1 MSYLRG
7 DPYVYESAEGFEFHT
22 SEGNITIQPDVF
34 DALVAMRWYE
44 MTPAEQ
50 KAAMLRAYELSGG
63 NCGCEAIA
71 KALGKP
77 GVYEMTDALI
87 KAMEADP
94 DAH

>member
-7 DPYVYESAEGFEFHT
+7 AYYLYESNDGLNIHT
-22 SEGNITIQPDVF
+22 HDGSVLLPMEVF

-44 MTPAEQ
+44 MTDAEH
-50 KAAMLRAYELSGG
+50 KAAMERAYEMSGG
-63 NCGCEAIA
+63 NCGCAAIA

-87 KAMEADP
+87 EALE
-94 DAH
+94 ARE